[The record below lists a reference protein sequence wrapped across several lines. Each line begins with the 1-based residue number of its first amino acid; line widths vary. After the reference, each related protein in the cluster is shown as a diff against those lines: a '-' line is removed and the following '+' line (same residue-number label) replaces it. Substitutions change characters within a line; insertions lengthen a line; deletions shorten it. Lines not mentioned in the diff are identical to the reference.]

1 MMTTEETQVI
11 FDRLDRLESK
21 DAIRGL
27 VSAYAIACDEHDM
40 SRLMALFTQDAIF
53 DAPNGSM
60 VASGYDAI
68 RKMFI
73 NTFRIRGPSY
83 HWTHYVT
90 VEIDPSNPDHATGLV
105 LSHAETSPDGVVS
118 IAAMRYEDEHRR
130 EADRWHLAKRTIHFL
145 YYVPAE
151 DYSAGLNQKFRVVM
165 ADETLAADYPEK
177 LAPWL
182 SFIEQHGE

>member
-1 MMTTEETQVI
+1 MTSEETQAI
-11 FDRLDRLESK
+11 LARLDRLESK

-27 VSAYAIACDEHDM
+27 ASAYAIACDEHDM

-68 RKMFI
+68 REMFI

-83 HWTHYVT
+83 HWTHDVT
-90 VEIDPSNPDHATGLV
+90 VQIDPGNPDQATGLV

-118 IAAMRYEDEHRR
+118 IAAMRYEDEYRR
-130 EADRWHLAKRTIHFL
+130 EDGRWHFAKRTIHFL
-145 YYVPAE
+145 YYVPAQ
-151 DYSAGLNQKFRVVM
+151 DYSAGLNQKFRVVIGG
-165 ADETLAADYPEK
+165 ETLAADYPEK

-182 SFIEQHGE
+182 SFIEQHSE